1 MSTILPASQAAS
13 QASAGVSNL
22 GLPTIPNGKAS
33 VAPPK
38 LSAAQ
43 NVALNNLPPPE
54 QKLPLEEDV
63 MQLARI
69 GEIGPIQKLFDAGRF
84 DANFKDG
91 EGITPLHVR

>member
-13 QASAGVSNL
+13 QASAGATL

-43 NVALNNLPPPE
+43 DVALNNLPPPE

-84 DANFKDG
+84 DANLKDG